1 MNLMPE
7 YDVLRFL
14 EWVARRRPDVHSL
27 RHLGANELMD
37 LVEVFLGSN
46 KISEPHLRDMWNASL
61 NQLLHPSFRL
71 REYDSVAKVAGNLQ
85 ALRDPISRYRT
96 VPLHAVLLYS
106 TEDPEIED
114 YLRENWMALNG
125 ISGDYCDIYPSLE
138 QLHRAEDAYGLL
150 GAANRDSRSLPG
162 LNEVTVSEL
171 PGILFWDNAGQSA
184 YFPLLPQEGH
194 GGDQL
199 RSSIRHVFSHI
210 RQVPTIASVRRAASV
225 DRARYSPR
233 LRDVRKD
240 QLRVVFFAANPFSA
254 SPLALDNEMR
264 EIARKVR
271 MATQRDRLEI
281 TQAWATQTEDLLQ
294 YLNEVQPEIVHFSGH
309 GSSVGEIFLAS
320 SAGEAQA
327 VSAEALQA
335 LFVAFTGTVQVVLLN
350 ACYSA
355 VQGKAIAESV
365 PYVIGMNSPISDLA
379 ATMFAS
385 SFYSALSFGKTVEE
399 SFQQAKVALMLSG
412 VDADVPVMLTTG
424 S

>member
-14 EWVARRRPDVHSL
+14 EWVARCRPDVHSL
-27 RHLGANELMD
+27 SHLDPDELMD
-37 LVEVFLGSN
+37 LVEAFLGSN
-46 KISEPHLRDMWNASL
+46 KIRNEPHLRTRWNASL
-61 NQLLHPSFRL
+61 NQLLHPSFRF
-71 REYDSVAKVAGNLQ
+71 REYDNVGRVAKNLQ
-85 ALRDPISRYRT
+85 ALRDTIRRYRT

-106 TEDPEIED
+106 TEDPEIDD

-150 GAANRDSRSLPG
+150 SAASTDSHSLPG
-162 LNEVTVSEL
+162 LNDVTVSEL
-171 PGILFWDNAGQSA
+171 PGMLFWDNHGQSA
-184 YFPLLPQEGH
+184 YFPLLRLHGH
-194 GGDQL
+194 GHDQL
-199 RSSIRHVFSHI
+199 RSSIRHVFSH
-210 RQVPTIASVRRAASV
+210 VRRAPTIDSVRMAASV
-225 DRARYSPR
+225 ERARYSPR
-233 LRDVRKD
+233 LRDVPMDRI
-240 QLRVVFFAANPFSA
+240 RVVFFAANPFLA

-264 EIARKVR
+264 EITRKVK
-271 MATQRDRLEI
+271 MATQRDRLQI

-309 GSSVGEIFLAS
+309 GSSNGELFLAS
-320 SAGEAQA
+320 STGEEQA
-327 VSAEALQA
+327 VPAEALQA
-335 LFVAFTGTVQVVLLN
+335 LFVAFKGTVQVVLLN

-365 PYVIGMNSPISDLA
+365 PYVIGMKSPISDLA

-399 SFQQAKVALMLSG
+399 SFQQGKVALLLSG
-412 VDADVPVMLTTG
+412 VDAEVPVLLT
-424 S
+424 